1 MAAVRLGEGRLAP
14 RLHGGDSAG
23 SGAAATSAEACD
35 TDAIVDA
42 VESGRSE
49 GTLSGM
55 TDDPVA
61 TAASNNPVLTTLTTA
76 VGEAGLVDTLNSA
89 EALTVFAPTDCAF
102 AELDP
107 ATLDAAMADP
117 TGLLAQVL
125 GFHVIPGEKL
135 SAADLAG
142 ADSLETFTGESLSVS
157 PDGDTIALNG
167 GQADVVVPDIQTAN
181 ATVHLIDQVM
191 VPAAPPPPRWPA
203 AEPPLRRAD
212 ARRQPPDMV
221 AGPPCRARS
230 PGASGRKADRTLFL
244 HEDARCA

>member
-1 MAAVRLGEGRLAP
+1 MTTHKEGTNVQRNLMWKGAAGLFLA
-14 RLHGGDSAG
+14 LSMTAVACSDGGDDTATSDTSTTEASQSDTGANAGDQMSGSDSAA
-23 SGAAATSAEACD
+23 GASAEACD
-35 TDAIVDA
+35 ADAIVQA
-42 VESGRSE
+42 VENGEAE

-102 AELDP
+102 SQLDP
-107 ATLDAAMADP
+107 ATLEAAMADP

-125 GFHVIPGEKL
+125 GFHVIPGEQL
-135 SAADLAG
+135 SSDDLAS
-142 ADSLETFTGESLSVS
+142 AQSLETFTGASLSVS

-167 GQADVVVPDIQTAN
+167 GQADIVVPDIQTAN

-191 VPAAPPPPRWPA
+191 VPA
-203 AEPPLRRAD
+203 E
-212 ARRQPPDMV
+212 QPMT
-221 AGPPCRARS
+221 S
-230 PGASGRKADRTLFL
+230 TPGG
-244 HEDARCA
+244 